1 MTIKKEDH
9 NDNKFRPAGSLDDA
23 LQHEIDEA
31 LGDMSLDELISK
43 EESAQAAESKPS
55 APGLKKGKVIAIHGD
70 DIFVDMG
77 GKSQGILPAV
87 QFEEEPLPN
96 VGDTVEVVIEGYN
109 PAEGFLILSRKGAIQ
124 EAAWDSIEVGQIVEG
139 RVTDHNK
146 GGLEI
151 DLNGLRA
158 FMPISQIEMFRV
170 EDLHPYVNQRFKCE
184 VTDVNRQDRNIVLS
198 RRNVLEREAAEAR
211 EKAFGALAPG
221 QILTGTVKTIMPYGA
236 FVDIGGVD
244 GLLHVSDMSYSRV
257 NDPHEIVQEGMKV
270 EVKVL
275 KIDPDT
281 RKISLGLKQAK
292 PDPWT
297 NVADRWPIQNVVR
310 GRVTKL
316 MDFGAFVELEP
327 GIEGLIPM
335 SEFTY
340 QKRIHHPSEIVKEGD
355 NVDVRVLSI
364 DMERKRISLSLKQ
377 VGDDPWMG
385 ASARWPV
392 GNVVTGKVTRMT
404 DFGAFVEL
412 SMGVEG
418 LVHISE
424 ISETRIHSVAEA
436 LKIGQE
442 VQAKVLDVDE
452 TARRIGLSIKQ
463 VRTMPEYT
471 GDLKAEAE
479 QPAPDAKPQQKKR
492 KKPLK
497 GGF

>member
-1 MTIKKEDH
+1 MTFKKEDH

-23 LQHEIDEA
+23 LQREIDDA
-31 LGDMSLDELISK
+31 LGDMSLEDLISK
-43 EESAQAAESKPS
+43 EESEKTLETKTGT
-55 APGLKKGKVIAIHGD
+55 PGMKKGKVVAIHGD
-70 DIFVDMG
+70 DIFIDMG

-87 QFEEEPLPN
+87 QFEDEPLPN
-96 VGDTVEVVIEGYN
+96 VGDTVEVMIDGYN

-124 EAAWDSIEVGQIVEG
+124 EAAWDSLEVGQIVEG
-139 RVTDHNK
+139 RVTGHNK

-151 DLNGLRA
+151 DLNGIRA
-158 FMPISQIEMFRV
+158 FMPISQIENFRV
-170 EDLHPYVNQRFKCE
+170 EDLHPYDNQRLKCE
-184 VTDVNRQDRNIVLS
+184 VTEVNRQDRNIVLS

-211 EKAFGALAPG
+211 EKAFGALAVG
-221 QILTGTVKTIMPYGA
+221 QVLTGTVRTIMPYGA

-297 NVADRWPIQNVVR
+297 NVADRWPLQSVVK

-327 GIEGLIPM
+327 GVEGLIPM

-340 QKRIHHPSEIVKEGD
+340 QKRIHHPSEIVKQGD

-364 DMERKRISLSLKQ
+364 DTERKRISLSLKQ

-392 GNVVTGKVTRMT
+392 GSVVTGKVTRLT

-412 SMGVEG
+412 AMGVEG

-424 ISETRIHSVAEA
+424 VSETRIHSVAEA

-463 VRTMPEYT
+463 VRTMPDYT
-471 GDLKAEAE
+471 GEIKSDAEL
-479 QPAPDAKPQQKKR
+479 PAPEPKQQPKR